1 MFGFNIE
8 SFAIGRSAP
17 IEQTVIA
24 PTVTLCDMIEA
35 AGYTFDEALK
45 LIVVLETRRALN
57 RIADSRILTHGYRH
71 LLRSEIAPY
80 IV

>member
-1 MFGFNIE
+1 MFGFTIE
-8 SFAIGRSAP
+8 SFMPARSVPVEQSTAAP
-17 IEQTVIA
+17 I
-24 PTVTLCDMIEA
+24 VTLCEMIEA

-57 RIADSRILTHGYRH
+57 RIADSRIATHGYRH
-71 LLRSEIAPY
+71 LLRSEIEPY